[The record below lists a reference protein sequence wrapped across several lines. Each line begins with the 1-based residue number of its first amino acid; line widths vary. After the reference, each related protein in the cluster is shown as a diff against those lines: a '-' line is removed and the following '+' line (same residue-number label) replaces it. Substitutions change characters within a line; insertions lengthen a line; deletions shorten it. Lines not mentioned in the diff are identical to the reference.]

1 LRTLIRYFLS
11 VVLTL
16 MEHSLFDVFAKVGCS
31 QTSSDLKDPQRLV
44 YTLFICSIEKK
55 LILEGPE
62 SRIEENISNLDVS
75 ENGFNNIHMAAY
87 EDRAIVFI
95 NNDVK
100 TFDISE
106 LMASGKVFLVSAGI
120 GDRSAKY
127 ENFRVWKLP

>member
-1 LRTLIRYFLS
+1 
-11 VVLTL
+11 
-16 MEHSLFDVFAKVGCS
+16 ME
-31 QTSSDLKDPQRLV
+31 R
-44 YTLFICSIEKK
+44 K

-62 SRIEENISNLDVS
+62 SRIEENISNLDIS

-100 TFDISE
+100 KFDISE

-120 GDRSAKY
+120 GDKSAKY